1 MDVFGIVYHYYDG
14 QLAGLVKPIV
24 DSMSRTLKSVHTSED
39 EIVRLALE
47 ASGEVTQAATAEG
60 EEASTAADLNAPRL
74 TMGTA
79 LFELYLCLQQ
89 FQKYVRTLTAHL
101 CAFMAH
107 SLLRNIFYKIIG
119 NLGFTRL

>member
-47 ASGEVTQAATAEG
+47 ASGEVVQAATAEG

-89 FQKYVRTLTAHL
+89 FQKYGKTFKAHL
-101 CAFMAH
+101 CAVKSQFLIVHFM
-107 SLLRNIFYKIIG
+107 I
-119 NLGFTRL
+119 